1 MSATGSQIK
10 NQQQSLVRLIVGLT
24 GVVIILAGMWASKSI
39 VNLVLM
45 AGMLTMLF
53 APVHLWFQRHGMK
66 GWISLL
72 LIVIGVLLGAVAILL
87 LAGISVAQIVVSIP
101 QYEDSFSSQLTQLE
115 EQLEQVGVD
124 PSSFTSA
131 ASALA
136 KGLFGALAGL
146 ASSTLSLI
154 VNGVFVVLIFA
165 YMLGGTSQF
174 VKRLQ
179 ENVSPDSL
187 AYKNAGNS
195 VSAVV
200 TFLSILAV
208 VNAIIAVG
216 DMLLLWALGVP
227 HVLLWGLM
235 AFIFGFIPYVGFWI
249 AMIPPMV
256 FAFGLYGIVGAIAV
270 IIGYWFINGTLSNV
284 VAPHFYGTGLDI
296 APVLALV
303 AVMFWGFL
311 LGPVGAVVGVPL
323 TALLKNIVLDSY
335 PETQWLARVLSS
347 KSSETPEV
355 AGG

>member
-1 MSATGSQIK
+1 MSVAGT
-10 NQQQSLVRLIVGLT
+10 QQNSLVRIIVALT
-24 GVVIILAGMWASKSI
+24 GVVIILAGMWAAKSI

-53 APVHLWFQRHGMK
+53 APVHQWFQRHGMK
-66 GWISLL
+66 AWLSLL
-72 LIVIGVLLGAVAILL
+72 LIVVGVLLGGIGILA
-87 LAGISVAQIVVSIP
+87 LAGFSVAQIVVSIP
-101 QYEDSFSSQLTQLE
+101 TYEDDFSSQLAQIE
-115 EQLEQVGVD
+115 EQLVERGVD

-131 ASALA
+131 ASAVA
-136 KGLFGALAGL
+136 KALFGTAADI
-146 ASSTLSLI
+146 ASTTLSLI
-154 VNGVFVVLIFA
+154 VNGVFVLLIFA
-165 YMLGGTSQF
+165 YMLGGTNQF
-174 VKRLQ
+174 VKRLR
-179 ENVSPDSL
+179 ENVSPDNA
-187 AYKNAGNS
+187 AYINAGNS

-216 DMLLLWALGVP
+216 DMLLLWALGIP

-256 FAFGLYGIVGAIAV
+256 LGFGLYGIVGAVAV

-284 VAPHFYGTGLDI
+284 VAPHFYGTGLNI

-323 TALLKNIVLDSY
+323 TALLKNIVLDSF
-335 PETQWLARVLSS
+335 PETRWLAGVLSS
-347 KSSETPEV
+347 KSEPAKMDPQTQNT
-355 AGG
+355 